1 MTSLGTKCPACGM
14 EGIRW
19 SGVPKYQYRESGLD
33 NVWLMGAG
41 VRQAHCTSCGEELT
55 LIEAEW
61 QLQQVIG
68 IVLLRKEGLLTGP
81 ETRFLRE
88 VANLTQEELA
98 THLDLK
104 RQATISDRERT
115 DGPVMKYT
123 DDIGFRVVVLH
134 QFLRFLREH
143 PEENFLAKAHIDIL
157 ENIASWLTDKTEDL
171 LAAKQA
177 KRQLNLQKD
186 DSDWT
191 ADTLREAA

>member
-115 DGPVMKYT
+115 VRRSKASQ
-123 DDIGFRVVVLH
+123 RVGQQQEDVAALLEGHRHRRARGVREVLDE
-134 QFLRFLREH
+134 QL
-143 PEENFLAKAHIDIL
+143 D
-157 ENIASWLTDKTEDL
+157 
-171 LAAKQA
+171 LAATIAGQ
-177 KRQLNLQKD
+177 
-186 DSDWT
+186 
-191 ADTLREAA
+191 RECRRFFAFFDPVPHVRFSL